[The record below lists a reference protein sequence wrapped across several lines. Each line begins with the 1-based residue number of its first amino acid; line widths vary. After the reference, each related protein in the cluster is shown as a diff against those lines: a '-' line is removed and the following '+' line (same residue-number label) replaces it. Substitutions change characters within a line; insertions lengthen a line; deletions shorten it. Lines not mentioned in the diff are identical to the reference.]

1 MLRLLTNKLW
11 REYNHHEVLIHTAA
25 ARRASLM
32 NIQTTQ
38 QRKEVTTLDAD
49 VPLLRPTLIRLNV
62 SELRLFKTQADR
74 FEARHFGLLGAV

>member
-1 MLRLLTNKLW
+1 
-11 REYNHHEVLIHTAA
+11 
-25 ARRASLM
+25 M
-32 NIQTTQ
+32 NTTHST

-49 VPLLRPTLIRLNV
+49 VPLLRPTLIRFNV